1 MCTQIACMVYYARK
15 IHPAYHRN
23 WFTEGVGWGEVG
35 GAEMHRG
42 GREVFDYLGE
52 QVVQGLVYTS
62 RSPS

>member
-1 MCTQIACMVYYARK
+1 MPGKYIRLTTVIGSQK
-15 IHPAYHRN
+15 ELD
-23 WFTEGVGWGEVG
+23 EGEGRGRVGG